1 LKPVACIAGPEREQ
15 KMSKNPTSV
24 LERLGKLLSGRDRAG
39 NLEQHRERS
48 HRFAIV
54 APLGA
59 GAMVAVEALHQA
71 QHDELAGNRY
81 RRGRSR
87 AAVGLLGAALA
98 VSLGLPVMP
107 LHGRDGD
114 PAQRLAPASA
124 LESQTDKANVSA
136 PQRTLR
142 PITAGMR
149 RASQA
154 QSADRDMQLA
164 AFNPAGVAF
173 AKPGIPRTALEDVV
187 IDVIVAYTK
196 AAASGYANIVRE
208 VIEPAIEAGNDS
220 FQMSGIGQVRLR
232 LVHAYQTDYVESGDQ
247 FVHLWRFADK
257 GDGHMDE
264 IHELRDRYRADVAV
278 LVVDDA
284 DGCGQATRVQAEEDD
299 AFAVVHHACAKANF
313 SLVHEIGHL
322 LGASHERGYVHANE
336 WRDIMSYKANCGG
349 CPRLPVW
356 SNPNVLVRGV
366 PAGSAGHDN
375 ARVIAENGLRVAAF
389 R

>member
-1 LKPVACIAGPEREQ
+1 
-15 KMSKNPTSV
+15 MNKNPTSV
-24 LERLGKLLSGRDRAG
+24 LERLGKFLNGQGRGA
-39 NLEQHRERS
+39 NLQEHHEWT
-48 HRFAIV
+48 HRFAVI

-59 GAMVAVEALHQA
+59 GAVVAMQALHQA
-71 QHDELAGNRY
+71 EHDELASAGARH

-87 AAVGLLGAALA
+87 AAMGLLGAALA
-98 VSLGLPVMP
+98 VSLSLPAMP
-107 LHGRDGD
+107 LQAGDGN
-114 PAQRLAPASA
+114 PAQRLELTSVM
-124 LESQTDKANVSA
+124 ESQTDKAEASVA
-136 PQRTLR
+136 KRTLR

-149 RASQA
+149 RPSQA
-154 QSADRDMQLA
+154 ESADRDMQLA
-164 AFNPAGVAF
+164 AFNPAGVAL
-173 AKPGIPRTALEDVV
+173 ANPGIPKTVLEDVV

-196 AAASGYANIVRE
+196 AAANSYANIVRE
-208 VIEPAIEAGNDS
+208 VIEPAVEAGNDS
-220 FQMSGIGQVRLR
+220 FQMSGIGHIKLR
-232 LVHAYQTDYVESGDQ
+232 LVHTYQTAYVEAGDQ

-264 IHELRDRYRADVAV
+264 IHELRDRYRADVAI

-284 DGCGQATRVQAEEDD
+284 DGCGQATRVQADEDD

-322 LGASHERGYVHANE
+322 LGASHERGYVYGNE

-349 CPRLPVW
+349 CLRLPVW
-356 SNPNVLVRGV
+356 SNPDVLIRGV

-375 ARVIAENGLRVAAF
+375 ARVIVENGLRVAAF